1 MLVFPVPFFEAAH
14 FTPAN
19 RSAVDLVV
27 LHSMEHP
34 EKPGTSR
41 AVAGPGWFGRMCAD
55 PKCSAHPFRSEPDRP
70 GPKASATYCVD
81 DVEVVQCVR
90 ERDVPWG
97 APGANRNGIHIEHA
111 GYAAQ
116 SAADWR
122 DEYSMAMLHLSVEL
136 CAVVCKTWGIPATV
150 VTSGALL
157 AGGRGITTHAQVS
170 LAFGT
175 PGGHTDPGQNFP
187 LNWYASRV
195 ASLLTI

>member
-34 EKPGTSR
+34 EKPGTAR
-41 AVAGPGWFGRMCAD
+41 DVALWMAD
-55 PKCSAHPFRSEPDRP
+55 PVRAPQ
-70 GPKASATYCVD
+70 ASTTYCVD
-81 DVEVVQCVR
+81 DVEVIQCVR

-116 SAADWR
+116 SGADWR
-122 DEYSMAMLHLSVEL
+122 DEYSIAMLHLSVEL
-136 CAVVCKTWGIPATV
+136 CAVVCKTWGIPAV
-150 VTSGALL
+150 FVSSGSFSGRKSFANS
-157 AGGRGITTHAQVS
+157 RGITTHAQVS
-170 LAFGT
+170 LAYQT
-175 PGGHTDPGQNFP
+175 PGGHTDPGPNFP
-187 LNWYASRV
+187 INWYVSRV